1 MDSQDFQDNR
11 DNMVGTDFLEKGEI
25 PAPPGIMK
33 TLSQVIK
40 GFLARRGPPAEQDL
54 EDNEVW
60 EFPAHRERGG
70 PQELQAAPARGA
82 SRA

>member
-1 MDSQDFQDNR
+1 
-11 DNMVGTDFLEKGEI
+11 
-25 PAPPGIMK
+25 MK